1 MESKENFSSVF
12 WGRKDEIFE
21 KIESFSGKSCILC
34 NPEISENCNSS
45 NENISD
51 HFIKKHFNHAVE
63 FEVKGR
69 KGFSLPCRKQ
79 ECLNRKSET
88 EARRSHFH
96 CPFCLHVFGRSRP
109 LKHHLVTKNGEC
121 GSIKSSSDIQLP
133 STSTAICLTTI
144 TMQLPLHYLQAID
157 VDNAEVFMY
166 DPLGRENTIAPTI
179 TTNLT

>member
-133 STSTAICLTTI
+133 STSTDAIFC
-144 TMQLPLHYLQAID
+144 YLL
-157 VDNAEVFMY
+157 MK
-166 DPLGRENTIAPTI
+166 P
-179 TTNLT
+179 